1 MVALG
6 EVEFRKPLRAP
17 SLVQQGINV
26 RQGLDEGLSDGIKT
40 PVVVT
45 NAPGTIGLASKDNG
59 CRMTCRRWLDPAPVE
74 QIQELPAKL
83 RQLAFGQTFDGPR
96 PRHWSIASFE
106 HELDTS
112 VGRQARGGAAE
123 NVRVFGLESC
133 ESRVINTGK
142 LERSV
147 DEAQRSEVEL
157 GAIRQKFDAGHKAG
171 RRRVRTAASTFP
183 TISAGLSSRV

>member
-26 RQGLDEGLSDGIKT
+26 RQGLDEGLCDGIKT

-83 RQLAFGQTFDGPR
+83 RKLAFG
-96 PRHWSIASFE
+96 
-106 HELDTS
+106 
-112 VGRQARGGAAE
+112 
-123 NVRVFGLESC
+123 
-133 ESRVINTGK
+133 
-142 LERSV
+142 
-147 DEAQRSEVEL
+147 
-157 GAIRQKFDAGHKAG
+157 
-171 RRRVRTAASTFP
+171 
-183 TISAGLSSRV
+183 